1 MIKNTKD
8 VYYTCTSLN
17 LIHTKV
23 WVLYFTEYKS
33 NIFFNSCFKF
43 SITNKVYV
51 QNIMKF
57 EILKISRVFRAILN
71 NQHKSEG

>member
-8 VYYTCTSLN
+8 VYYICMSLN
-17 LIHTKV
+17 LTHTKV

-33 NIFFNSCFKF
+33 NIFFNSCFKLY
-43 SITNKVYV
+43 ITNKVYV

-57 EILKISRVFRAILN
+57 KTLKISQVFRAILN
-71 NQHKSEG
+71 PTQM